1 MVVVKWFSVLD
12 FNSDDP
18 SSNPTEAYNYFWKF
32 VFEKNENKQKRGQG
46 WYIFKKNTSYPH
58 NNRL

>member
-32 VFEKNENKQKRGQG
+32 VFEKNENKQKEARAGP
-46 WYIFKKNTSYPH
+46 FLKKHILPAQ
-58 NNRL
+58 